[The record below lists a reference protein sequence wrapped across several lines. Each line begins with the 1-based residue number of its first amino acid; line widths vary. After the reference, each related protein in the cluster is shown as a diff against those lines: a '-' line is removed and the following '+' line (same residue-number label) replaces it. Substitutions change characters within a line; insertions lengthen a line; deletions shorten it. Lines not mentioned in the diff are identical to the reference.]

1 MQPPDPSTV
10 RIDGPWTHHDV
21 SANGIRLHVAE
32 AGSGP
37 MVLLLHGFAEF
48 WWTWR
53 HQLAS
58 LAEAGFRVV
67 AADLRGYGDSDKP
80 PRGYDAW
87 TLAGDVAGLVRAL
100 GERRAHL
107 VGHAWG
113 GMLAWTAA
121 ALHPRLVSSV
131 TVLGGAHPL
140 AFRSAVAG
148 TALRRKQDNQTR
160 AMGHLFRFQVPMAP
174 ERRLVA
180 DDAAFVEQLM
190 RAWSGSKWTR
200 ADDFAATARTFRQAM
215 LVPGVAHSALE
226 YYRWAFRA
234 QFRGEGRRFTSAVS
248 TRVGIPVLQI
258 HGEADSCVLI
268 ETARESAPWQGPY
281 SRFESLAGVGHFP
294 HLEDPVRTDKALVGF
309 LGGAGAGT
317 HPRT

>member
-10 RIDGPWTHHDV
+10 RITGPWTHRDV
-21 SANGIRLHVAE
+21 SANGIRVHVAE

-37 MVLLLHGFAEF
+37 LVLLLHGFGEF

-53 HQLAS
+53 YQLTA
-58 LAEAGFRVV
+58 LAEAGFRAV

-121 ALHPRLVSSV
+121 ALHPRWFA
-131 TVLGGAHPL
+131 TVGVVGGAHPL
-140 AFRSAVAG
+140 ALRAAIAG
-148 TALRRKQDNQTR
+148 TAFRRRHANQTR
-160 AMGHLFRFQVPMAP
+160 AAAHLFRFQVPMIP

-180 DDAAFVEQLM
+180 DDAAEIDKLM
-190 RAWSGSKWTR
+190 RAWSGPQWTR
-200 ADDFAATARTFRQAM
+200 TADFDETIGTFRRAM
-215 LVPGVAHSALE
+215 LIPGVAHSALE
-226 YYRWAFRA
+226 YYRWALRA
-234 QFRGEGRRFTSAVS
+234 QFRGEGARFTSAVG
-248 TRVGIPVLQI
+248 TRIAAPVLQI
-258 HGEADSCVLI
+258 HGAADTCILPR
-268 ETARESAPWQGPY
+268 TARDSAPWQGPR
-281 SRFESLAGVGHFP
+281 SRFELLPDVGHFP
-294 HLEDPVRTDKALVGF
+294 HLEAPDHTSKALLDF
-309 LGGAGAGT
+309 LGG
-317 HPRT
+317 